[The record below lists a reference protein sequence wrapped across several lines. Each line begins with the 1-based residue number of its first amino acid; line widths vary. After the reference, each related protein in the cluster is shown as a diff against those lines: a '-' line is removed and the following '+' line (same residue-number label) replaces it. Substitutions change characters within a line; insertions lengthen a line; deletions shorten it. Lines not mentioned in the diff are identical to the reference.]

1 MKGAIHSIL
10 FTILVFTFLTTNA
23 QKCPKQ
29 PSDKVAG
36 SLVVNDNGKIYD
48 ADTLVK
54 ICLNTEVKISN
65 TSPLTNI
72 KYWFNYEGDSIPKQN
87 GVSLIT
93 GKFKFLKEGTYT
105 LIQQGESGSN
115 KTYACKVIEVL
126 GLTLPAVTA
135 TTCTAKSLTL
145 EIPNVP
151 DLKYDKYD
159 IAWGDGQSSTVNKN
173 DIIVSHNYPAVL
185 NYTVVFTGKRDNM
198 VCSSTNIFTIKPDG
212 IPPYLPPS
220 SIRKLTLDDKGMMV
234 NLISNSTLNFPTN
247 ILQKEKGG
255 VYQVLSQKVN
265 SGTNQIN
272 TISGLDST
280 KQYCYKLQASD
291 VCNNKVE
298 SNEVCTINLK
308 VKPEDTKNL
317 LTWIAYPNSIS
328 NYDILSNG
336 GTIGLVFN
344 NTTSSYSHQNTICG
358 QEYCYQVVAKI
369 GAIES
374 VSQKRCV
381 NGKSLKTLLP
391 ITEGL
396 VSIDN
401 NQINLS
407 WKLPAGVTSNEIN
420 ISKAEGITGV
430 YNTVKK
436 TNVSNY
442 QETFDEK
449 KDKDT
454 RPCFKLNYVDNCNNI
469 SPNSEAFCPVI
480 LSSNG
485 KDLNWTSYEK
495 FNSQLS
501 SIEVFDKQN
510 TLIKTIQANGL
521 FSLTPKPEDY
531 TVQNL
536 VFRLK
541 TTSSDGRVSYSNTRE
556 INFSLK
562 VLIPNIFTPNGDSI
576 NDSFK
581 VYTVF
586 QKTYQLQ
593 IFDRWG
599 NIIFAS
605 TNPNEEWNGSIKNS
619 PPVIGEYIYSVYV
632 EGQDGTQIQKSGVI
646 NIIF

>member
-1 MKGAIHSIL
+1 MKGFCNSIL
-10 FTILVFTFLTTNA
+10 FTLLVFTSLTTIA
-23 QKCPKQ
+23 QKCPKL

-36 SLVVNDNGKIYD
+36 SLVLNDNGKIYD

-54 ICLNTEVKISN
+54 VCLNTEVKISN
-65 TSPLTNI
+65 TNLLANI
-72 KYWFNYEGDSIPKQN
+72 QYWFNYESDSIPRQN
-87 GVSLIT
+87 GVNLTT
-93 GKFKFLKEGTYT
+93 GKFKFIKEGTFV

-115 KTYACKVIEVL
+115 KTYSCKVIQVL

-135 TTCTAKSLTL
+135 TSCVSKNLTL
-145 EIPNVP
+145 EIPNIL

-159 IAWGDGQSSTVNKN
+159 INWGDGQSSTVNKN
-173 DIIVSHNYPAVL
+173 DIIVSHNYAAVQ

-198 VCSSTNIFTIKPDG
+198 ACSSTNIFPVKPDG
-212 IPPYLPPS
+212 IPPYLSPS
-220 SIRKLTLDDKGMMV
+220 SIRKVALDDKGMLV
-234 NLISNSTLNFPTN
+234 NLISNSTLNFLTY

-255 VYQVLSQKVN
+255 IYQVLSQKVN
-265 SGTNQIN
+265 RGTNQIN
-272 TISGLDST
+272 VISGLDST

-291 VCNNKVE
+291 VCNNKIE

-308 VKPEDTKNL
+308 VKPEDTKNG
-317 LTWIAYPNSIS
+317 LTWTSYPTSIS
-328 NYDILSNG
+328 SYDILSNG
-336 GTIGLVFN
+336 VTIGLVIN
-344 NTTSSYSHQNTICG
+344 NTTNSYSHLNTICG

-391 ITEGL
+391 IIEGL
-396 VSIDN
+396 VTMDN

-407 WKLPAGVTSNEIN
+407 WKLPTGVSSTEIN
-420 ISKAEGITGV
+420 ISKAQGVTGL
-430 YNTVKK
+430 YDILKK
-436 TNVSNY
+436 TNVRSF
-442 QETFDEK
+442 QEPFDEK
-449 KDKDT
+449 KDT
-454 RPCFKLNYVDNCNNI
+454 QPCYKLSYVDNCTNV

-485 KDLNWTSYEK
+485 KDINWTSYEK
-495 FNSQLS
+495 FLSQMSNL
-501 SIEVFDKQN
+501 EVFDKQSN
-510 TLIKTIQANGL
+510 LIKTIPANGL
-521 FSLTPKPEDY
+521 LSLSPKPEEY

-536 VFRLK
+536 ILRLK
-541 TTSSDGRVSYSNTRE
+541 TTSSDGRISYSNTKD

-562 VLIPNIFTPNGDSI
+562 VLVPNIFTPNGDGI
-576 NDSFK
+576 NDTFK
-581 VYTVF
+581 VFTVF

-605 TNPNEEWNGSIKNS
+605 NDPNEEWNGSIKNS
-619 PPVIGEYIYSVYV
+619 TPVNGEYVFQVNV

-646 NIIF
+646 NIIY